1 MELLLLVLENCIRV
15 NQGDPEDGAQ
25 VGGVGG
31 GDGEGQFEVFGW
43 RGCWKDGGEA
53 WVAVVEE
60 KQVARQVI
68 WPKEVARS
76 KASISP
82 VGKSLVEGDS
92 LLTYPRPPPRCWQ
105 GSPETWMSWMS
116 TAILSC
122 WTSSPKACVK
132 LKLESHDLDD
142 ELLTGNNKSEKIK

>member
-1 MELLLLVLENCIRV
+1 MESNQPVVELLLLVLENCIRV

-82 VGKSLVEGDS
+82 VGKSLVEGEALFLPIQD
-92 LLTYPRPPPRCWQ
+92 LHQDVGKVLQRP
-105 GSPETWMSWMS
+105 G
-116 TAILSC
+116 
-122 WTSSPKACVK
+122 
-132 LKLESHDLDD
+132 
-142 ELLTGNNKSEKIK
+142 